1 MSNPFGDR
9 PVDFNSAGHGWIGF
23 VQAIR
28 TLAKDLERQL
38 PKLHSRIEAD
48 ACMLCAL

>member
-9 PVDFNSAGHGWIGF
+9 PVDFNSAPATGL

-48 ACMLCAL
+48 ARILCAL